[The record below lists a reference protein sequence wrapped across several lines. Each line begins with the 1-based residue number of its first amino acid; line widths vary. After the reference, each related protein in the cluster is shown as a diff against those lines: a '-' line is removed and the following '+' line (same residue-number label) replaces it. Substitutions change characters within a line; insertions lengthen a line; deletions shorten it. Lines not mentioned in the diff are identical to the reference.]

1 LEKGIL
7 IMFSKLTIAFAVVVG
22 LTSAS
27 FAQPLSWHAPP
38 NSANNA
44 YAGNAYASNAHASSA
59 YASAV
64 PATKSPENFGR
75 TWDPYG
81 MRWE

>member
-1 LEKGIL
+1 
-7 IMFSKLTIAFAVVVG
+7 MFSKITIAFAVVVG

-27 FAQPLSWHAPP
+27 FAAPLSWHAPP
-38 NSANNA
+38 NLSNA
-44 YAGNAYASNAHASSA
+44 YNAYASNAHANSA
-59 YASAV
+59 YASTV

>member
-1 LEKGIL
+1 
-7 IMFSKLTIAFAVVVG
+7 MFSKLTIAFAAVVG

-27 FAQPLSWHAPP
+27 FAAPLSWHAPP
-38 NSANNA
+38 NLSNA
-44 YAGNAYASNAHASSA
+44 YNAYASNA